1 MTPILLIGAG
11 RMGGALLQGWREA
24 MAFPFDQLLIRCPTA
39 NPAVEAAVA
48 AGATFNPPDHALR
61 SVRTVLLAVKPQKWR
76 EAAPLYDALLAK
88 EAVIVSV
95 LVGVQAADISAGFGG
110 RRVARAMPT
119 TGVALAR
126 GVAALHA
133 NDPEALA
140 TAHRLF
146 DPIAT
151 TVALPSE
158 DLMDAAAAASGS
170 APAYLYAFVDA
181 LAEAGRANGLPAEA
195 ARVLARA
202 TVTSAAALLEASDAE
217 PAELRR
223 QVASPGGSTEAALGV
238 LMGEGGIQPLLRD
251 AVAAAVR
258 RAQELARA

>member
-1 MTPILLIGAG
+1 MTPVLLIGAG

-24 MAFPFDQLLIRCPTA
+24 AAFPFDQLLIRCPAA
-39 NPAVEAAVA
+39 NPAVEAAVR
-48 AGATFNPPDHALR
+48 AGARFNPPDQALG
-61 SVRTVLLAVKPQKWR
+61 SARTVVLAVKPQKWR
-76 EAAPLYDALLAK
+76 EVAPAYDALLPR

-95 LVGVQAADISAGFGG
+95 LVGVQAADLCAGFGG

-133 NDPEALA
+133 VDSDALT
-140 TAHRLF
+140 TAHQLF
-146 DPIAT
+146 DAIAT
-151 TVALPSE
+151 TVDLPSE
-158 DLMDAAAAASGS
+158 DLMDAAAATSGS

-181 LAEAGRANGLPAEA
+181 LAEAGRASGLPADA

-223 QVASPGGSTEAALGV
+223 QVASPGGSTEAALRI
-238 LMGEGGIQPLLRD
+238 LMGEGGLEPLLRE

-258 RAQELARA
+258 RAQELASA